1 MNVGSVGN
9 RGRLPLSNFT
19 KLLVK
24 CLFSRYSIVPI
35 VYEGAPRMCTQFF
48 DCFLLPC
55 IWLLP
60 LNWLLHSLHFRPVLV
75 PFSTVYFCVCIKI
88 TSLHSMH
95 LGPKIFGVNLGF
107 FRRAAC
113 KGTKKLSACVICL
126 VVGVQN
132 CILRRH
138 RIEFFCR

>member
-9 RGRLPLSNFT
+9 RGRLPLSNFA
-19 KLLVK
+19 KQLVK
-24 CLFSRYSIVPI
+24 YLFSRYSIVPI
-35 VYEGAPRMCTQFF
+35 VCEGAPRMCTQLF

-60 LNWLLHSLHFRPVLV
+60 LNWLLHSLHFCPVLV

-95 LGPKIFGVNLGF
+95 LGPKIFGVHLGF
-107 FRRAAC
+107 
-113 KGTKKLSACVICL
+113 LSAC
-126 VVGVQN
+126 GVQTN
-132 CILRRH
+132 EKTFGVRNLFGSWRAKLH
-138 RIEFFCR
+138 AAQA